1 MSYTQTGLLNLIKLV
16 ARPDHDKVVS
26 MSRRAILAPKIVR
39 PFACGLIVY
48 VLLAMSPKLAPVASD
63 AALAVAAL
71 TAALLFSEERRSFMG
86 ESQMTK
92 LAVVLGGVG
101 LFVGLGVGVF
111 GGHDLLKIAMFGAAG
126 FAFTWIATLVGGML
140 TLIALQLLTGLMR
153 VLSAPIAEPV
163 LWTEATLNNRAMRRK
178 YPSWQTAR
186 GTPIVQFDRNGIHQV
201 NHEGNAL
208 FFPSV
213 GAIASGAALA
223 AGIPHFTLSEVT
235 NPAVVNQRLDETLAS
250 MGSDPVF
257 QELFDGGAI
266 STGHAFMEIN
276 PANGLPMI
284 DGIGGID
291 VVGNVYG
298 TDNTGYMAP
307 NDMHA
312 H

>member
-1 MSYTQTGLLNLIKLV
+1 MSYTQTGLLNLVKLV
-16 ARPDHDKVVS
+16 ARPDHDKVIA

-39 PFACGLIVY
+39 PFACGIVGY
-48 VLLAMSPKLAPVASD
+48 TMLSMSPKLAPVASN
-63 AALAVAAL
+63 AALAIAVL
-71 TAALLFSEERRSFMG
+71 TAALLFSEERRRFMG
-86 ESQMTK
+86 QSQMSK
-92 LAVVLGGVG
+92 LAMVLGGIG
-101 LFVGLGVGVF
+101 LFVGLGIGVF

-140 TLIALQLLTGLMR
+140 TLLALELLTGLMR
-153 VLSAPIAEPV
+153 VLSAPIAGPV
-163 LWTEATLNNRAMRRK
+163 LWAESALNNRAMRRK
-178 YPSWQTAR
+178 YPSWKTAG
-186 GTPIVQFDRNGIHQV
+186 GTPIVQFGRNGIRQV

-208 FFPSV
+208 FFPSAS
-213 GAIASGAALA
+213 AIASGTALA
-223 AGIPHFTLSEVT
+223 AGIPLFTLNEMT
-235 NPAVVNQRLDETLAS
+235 NPAVVNQRMEETFAN
-250 MGSDPVF
+250 MGSDPMF
-257 QELFDGGAI
+257 QNLFEGAAI
-266 STGHAFMEIN
+266 SSPQSFMEIN